1 MVAPAAGSVVLVR
14 FPFTDLTGQKL
25 RPAIAL
31 AYAGRDDWVLCQ
43 VTSASYG
50 DPRAVEINEGAF
62 ASGSL
67 SRLSFARPGKL
78 FTANTGILVREA
90 GMLTAGALSAVVRAV
105 IALLMDSLPDAD
117 RRSDG

>member
-1 MVAPAAGSVVLVR
+1 
-14 FPFTDLTGQKL
+14 
-25 RPAIAL
+25 
-31 AYAGRDDWVLCQ
+31 
-43 VTSASYG
+43 
-50 DPRAVEINEGAF
+50 
-62 ASGSL
+62 L

-90 GMLTAGALSAVVRAV
+90 GMLTADALSAVVRAV